1 MCFFLKLYI
10 DMLLQLFSISSLFDL
25 YIHNNICTCSNHILI
40 NYSRWKIWKD
50 SGYIMST
57 LSEHLPK
64 LSHAEFEKYPEP
76 VEVHYKSGASYT
88 GMVSNHLR
96 CGQGVFKWPNG
107 ARYEGQYSENAR
119 NGKGIINKNIYISI
133 TL

>member
-1 MCFFLKLYI
+1 MSQAFLV
-10 DMLLQLFSISSLFDL
+10 
-25 YIHNNICTCSNHILI
+25 
-40 NYSRWKIWKD
+40 
-50 SGYIMST
+50 MST

-64 LSHAEFEKYPEP
+64 LSNAEFEKYPEP

-107 ARYEGQYSENAR
+107 ARYEGQYAENAR
-119 NGKGIINKNIYISI
+119 NGKGINLNDNLYIRAAPCIIIKIYRSKVYPY
-133 TL
+133 TVYS